1 MLWKKVQEDSYYEK
15 TIYTQRYSQMIDT
28 TKRIAYK
35 AFGLNIISE
44 IPLPELPQISIP
56 VELGEIIIKKD
67 DLTKLW
73 SEIYKSNT
81 YFIVKENLC
90 MFKVPDLAIYLI
102 QDGKKNTV
110 SPIKDSSEDLSRLY
124 ILGTCMGAL
133 LMQRKVLPLHG
144 SAIAIDGKA
153 YAIVGESGAGKS
165 TLASA
170 FLKRGY
176 QLLSDDVIPITFTE
190 ENIPVVTPGYPQQ
203 KLWLES
209 LTQFGLES
217 NCYRPIFDRETKFA
231 VPVASQFATE
241 AYPLAGVFE
250 LIKTDNNEI
259 EMHSIKKL
267 ERLHMLFNHTYRNF
281 FIERSGLMQWHFTTT
296 ARIASKIDLYQLRR
310 PTSCFTAHDLTN
322 LILTT
327 IKKERK

>member
-1 MLWKKVQEDSYYEK
+1 
-15 TIYTQRYSQMIDT
+15 MIDT

-44 IPLPELPQISIP
+44 IPLPELTQISIP

-81 YFIVKENLC
+81 YFIVKENFC

-102 QDGKKNTV
+102 QDGKKITV
-110 SPIKDSSEDLSRLY
+110 SPIKESSEDLSRLY

-176 QLLSDDVIPITFTE
+176 QLLSDDVIPVTFTK
-190 ENIPVVTPGYPQQ
+190 ENIPIVTPAYPQQ

-209 LTQFGLES
+209 LTQFGMES
-217 NCYRPIFDRETKFA
+217 SYYRPIFDRETKFT
-231 VPVASQFATE
+231 VPVECQFATE

-250 LIKTDNNEI
+250 LIKRDNNEI
-259 EMHSIKKL
+259 EIHSIEKL
-267 ERLHMLFNHTYRNF
+267 ERLHVLFNHTYRNF
-281 FIERSGLMQWHFTTT
+281 FIEGSGLMQWHFDTS
-296 ARIASKIDLYQLRR
+296 AKIVNKVALYRLHR
-310 PTSCFTAHDLTN
+310 PISGFTAHDLTD
-322 LILTT
+322 LMLTT
-327 IKKERK
+327 IKGEKTND